1 MSDSEN
7 LPSNDSHLKP
17 GERPSDKNRLAKF
30 SGFAEG
36 ERPTLKTI
44 SRMTGLAVAT
54 VSRALHDAPDI
65 GSGTKKRVQETADRI
80 GYRPNRAGVRLR
92 TGKTNVISL
101 VLSTD
106 HDVMNHTARLI
117 TSIAG
122 TLQRHNLPH
131 ERHTL
136 FPDRRPDGANP
147 LHRGNSICR
156 RDYPEPD
163 PAARPAH
170 SLFDGAQLCVCGP
183 WTVGLGA

>member
-7 LPSNDSHLKP
+7 FRSNDSHLKRS
-17 GERPSDKNRLAKF
+17 ERPTVKPITQI
-30 SGFAEG
+30 SGCTEG

-44 SRMTGLAVAT
+44 SRITGLAVTT

-65 GSGTKKRVQETADRI
+65 GSGTKKRVQETAIRI

-106 HDVMNHTARLI
+106 HDVMNNTARLI
-117 TSIAG
+117 SSIAG
-122 TLQRHNLPH
+122 TLHGTTYH
-131 ERHTL
+131 
-136 FPDRRPDGANP
+136 RRPYGTNP
-147 LHRGNSICR
+147 LHRGNSIRR
-156 RDYPEPD
+156 RDYTKPD
-163 PAARPAH
+163 SAARPAH
-170 SLFDGAQLCVCGP
+170 SLFDGAQLSVCGP